1 MQLDLKQGSRPRILA
16 ILTLVIMAVFVVRL
30 FYLQIIQHDY
40 YVAAANKEQLKQL
53 VIPAKR
59 GEIYAMDGTDPV
71 KVVLNETVYTVF
83 ADPKVVDK
91 PQQIIDLIHRV
102 AGGNARPDLDKLL
115 AQKESRYQILAT
127 KITRTQAEMMKKE
140 NLKGLGFQ
148 EETQRV
154 YPEGQ
159 LAAQTLGFV
168 DAEGKGRYGIEQ
180 ALNTQLIGTDGL
192 LQSVTDVSNVP
203 LTIGNNNINKPAKNG
218 DNVVMTVDR
227 NVQAYSEKAL
237 SNGLQGIKS
246 RLKTSVNPTGSVMV
260 MDPQT
265 GKVLAMAN
273 MPTYSPSEYGKV
285 QDAAAFN
292 NGTISAPY
300 EPGSDI
306 KTLTMAT
313 GLDKGVIQPNSTYNN
328 TDFIKVEDRTI
339 TNATKGQTGTITMQH
354 ALNYS
359 LNTGMVTIAERLG
372 DGSNITRS
380 ARDTMYQYFHDRF
393 GLGELTGIEL
403 AGEAPGTV
411 IAPTDADG
419 GAVRYSNMAFG
430 QGMDVTMVQ
439 VCAAFSTII
448 NGGTYHTPTVLAGT
462 MSDDGSAF
470 TPAAAK
476 ASRPGMVSADT
487 SNKVRGMI
495 HEARAAFYASQDKK
509 GYYIG
514 GKTGTSQ
521 TIENGHYVDNQTV
534 GTYLGFGGDD
544 GSGGGPKYVIMVQ
557 VAGKGLN
564 LAGNTDALPIFTDIS
579 NWLIDYMKLQPKG

>member
-1 MQLDLKQGSRPRILA
+1 MQLDLKKGSRPRLLA
-16 ILTLVIMAVFVVRL
+16 ILTLVIMAVFVGRL
-30 FYLQIIQHDY
+30 FYLQIIQHNY
-40 YVAAANKEQLKQL
+40 YVTEANKEQLKQL

-59 GEIYAMDGTDPV
+59 GEIYAMDSGVPV

-83 ADPKVVDK
+83 ADPKVVKNPND
-91 PQQIIDLIHRV
+91 IIDTIHKV
-102 AGGNARPDLDKLL
+102 AGGNARPNLDKLL
-115 AQKESRYQILAT
+115 AKKESRYQILAT
-127 KITRTQAEMMKKE
+127 KVTRKQAELMKQA
-140 NLKGLGFQ
+140 NLKGVGFQ
-148 EETQRV
+148 EESQRV

-180 ALNTQLIGTDGL
+180 ALNSRLTGKDGL

-218 DNVVMTVDR
+218 DNIVMTVDR
-227 NVQAYSEKAL
+227 NVQAYTEKSLA
-237 SNGLQGIKS
+237 NGLQAIKN
-246 RLKTSVNPTGSVMV
+246 RLKTDVNPLGSVMI
-260 MDPQT
+260 MDPQS

-273 MPTYSPSEYGKV
+273 SPTYNPSEFTKV

-306 KTLTMAT
+306 KTLTVAT
-313 GLDKGVIQPNSTYNN
+313 GLDKGVIQPTSTYNN
-328 TDFIKVEDRTI
+328 TDFIKIEDRTI
-339 TNATKGQTGTITMQH
+339 TNATKGQTGNITMQH

-380 ARDTMYQYFHDRF
+380 ARDTMYQYFHDKFR
-393 GLGELTGIEL
+393 LGELTGIEL

-411 IAPTDADG
+411 IAPTDSDG
-419 GAVRYSNMAFG
+419 GAVRYSNMSFG

-448 NGGTYHTPTVLAGT
+448 NGGTYHSPTVLNGVVD
-462 MSDDGSAF
+462 DDGVGY
-470 TPAAAK
+470 TPATAK
-476 ASRPGMVSADT
+476 PSRSGVVSTET
-487 SNKVRGMI
+487 SDKVRAMI
-495 HEARAAFYASQDKK
+495 HDARAAFYAAQDKK

-521 TIENGHYVDNQTV
+521 TLENGHYVDNHTI
-534 GTYLGFGGDD
+534 GTYLGFGGDT
-544 GSGGGPKYVIMVQ
+544 GSAGGPKYVIMVQ
-557 VAGKGLN
+557 VSGKGMN
-564 LAGNTDALPIFTDIS
+564 LSGNIDALPIFTDIS
-579 NWLIDYMKLQPKG
+579 NWMLDYLKLQPKG

>member
-1 MQLDLKQGSRPRILA
+1 MQLDLKKGSRPRLLA
-16 ILTLVIMAVFVVRL
+16 ILTLVIMAIFVVRL
-30 FYLQIIQHDY
+30 FYLQIIQHEY
-40 YVAAANKEQLKQL
+40 YVTQANKEQLKQL
-53 VIPAKR
+53 IIPAKR
-59 GEIYAMDGTDPV
+59 GEIYAMDSGNPV

-83 ADPKVVDK
+83 ADPKVVEK
-91 PQQIIDLIHRV
+91 PQDIIDVIHKV
-102 AGGNARPDLDKLL
+102 AGGNARSDLDKLL
-115 AQKESRYQILAT
+115 AKRESRYQVLAT
-127 KITRTQAEMMKKE
+127 KVTRKQAELMKDAH
-140 NLKGLGFQ
+140 LKGLGFQ

-180 ALNTQLIGTDGL
+180 ELNDRLTGKDGL

-218 DNVVMTVDR
+218 DNIVMTIDR

-237 SNGLQGIKS
+237 INGLEAIKK
-246 RLKTSVNPTGSVMV
+246 RLHSPEDPIGSVMV

-273 MPTYSPSEYGKV
+273 IPTYKPAEFTKV

-292 NGTISAPY
+292 NGTVSAPY

-306 KTLTMAT
+306 KTLTVAT

-328 TDFIKVEDRTI
+328 TDSIKVEDRTV
-339 TNATKGQTGTITMQH
+339 TNATKGQTGNITMQH

-359 LNTGMVTIAERLG
+359 LNTGMVTIAQRLG

-380 ARDTMYQYFHDRF
+380 ARDTMYEYFHDRF
-393 GLGELTGIEL
+393 RLGQLTGIEL
-403 AGEAPGTV
+403 AGEARGTV
-411 IAPTDADG
+411 IPPTDIDG

-430 QGMDVTMVQ
+430 QGMDVTMLQ
-439 VCAAFSTII
+439 VCAAFSAII
-448 NGGTYHTPTVLAGT
+448 NGGIYKVPSVVNGV
-462 MSDDGSAF
+462 MSDDGAVF
-470 TPAAAK
+470 TPAPK
-476 ASRPGMVSADT
+476 KDSYPGAVTAET
-487 SNKVRGMI
+487 SDKVRAMI
-495 HEARAAFYASQDKK
+495 HQARAAFYAAQDKK
-509 GYYIG
+509 GYYVG

-521 TIENGHYVDNQTV
+521 TLENGRYVDNQTV
-534 GTYLGFGGDD
+534 GTYLGFGGDT
-544 GSGGGPKYVIMVQ
+544 SGPGGPKYVIMVQ
-557 VAGKGLN
+557 VSGKGLN

-579 NWLIDYMKLQPKG
+579 NWIIDYLKLQPKG